1 MMDVN
6 VYRVPMGSP
15 DDVSEL
21 EKLIDE
27 GTVNPFEICAI
38 IAQTEG
44 DGYSRGYAALC
55 FELMLSEKMH
65 MSRAEVAARIPMLMI
80 GLTGGLMSPHYTVFT
95 RKEVEA
101 PENSEKRLALGIKI
115 TRVLLP
121 EEYGTAVQVK
131 LVAEAVKEAMA
142 EAGITDVADV
152 HCVEVKCPNLTAARL
167 ADAQSRGNTCCSTN
181 FAEAG
186 SKFKGA
192 SALGVALGLGEI
204 KEDKGRVEL
213 PISRK
218 EGFGIMRRVSENG
231 EYALTRYRVLAR
243 GLGRS
248 LVLLK
253 LETGRTHQIRVHM
266 AALGHSLYG
275 DFMYGHE
282 EAGFPRTA
290 LHSCHISIK
299 GAGKDISLYC
309 PPPDIFFELVGQKPF
324 KPEGL

>member
-1 MMDVN
+1 MERLEYKVAAEDEGKSAGYLLRARLDLSAGLVRRLKTLPDGIMLDGERVFTNALPKKGQVLSALKDGGRQQDILPVKGPLDIAYEDGDLLIANKQAPLPVHPSRGHYDDTLANYLVYEMERRKEPFSFHAVN
-6 VYRVPMGSP
+6 RLDSGTSGLMCVAKNAHFTNRL
-15 DDVSEL
+15 SEL
-21 EKLIDE
+21 LR
-27 GTVNPFEICAI
+27 
-38 IAQTEG
+38 
-44 DGYSRGYAALC
+44 DGG
-55 FELMLSEKMH
+55 
-65 MSRAEVAARIPMLMI
+65 
-80 GLTGGLMSPHYTVFT
+80 
-95 RKEVEA
+95 
-101 PENSEKRLALGIKI
+101 I
-115 TRVLLP
+115 TRL
-121 EEYGTAVQVK
+121 YMAV
-131 LVAEAVKEAMA
+131 
-142 EAGITDVADV
+142 
-152 HCVEVKCPNLTAARL
+152 C
-167 ADAQSRGNTCCSTN
+167 
-181 FAEAG
+181 
-186 SKFKGA
+186 
-192 SALGVALGLGEI
+192 LGEI

-248 LVLLK
+248 LVLLN

>member
-1 MMDVN
+1 MERLEYKVAAEDEGKSAGYLLRARLDLSAGLVRRLKTLPDGIMLDGERVFTNALPKKGQVLSALKDGGRQQDILPVKGPLDIVYEDGDLLIANKQAPLPVHPSRGHYDDTLANYLVYEMERRKEPFSFHAVN
-6 VYRVPMGSP
+6 RLDSGTSGLMCVAKNAHFANRL
-15 DDVSEL
+15 SEL
-21 EKLIDE
+21 
-27 GTVNPFEICAI
+27 
-38 IAQTEG
+38 
-44 DGYSRGYAALC
+44 
-55 FELMLSEKMH
+55 LS
-65 MSRAEVAARIPMLMI
+65 
-80 GLTGGLMSPHYTVFT
+80 GG
-95 RKEVEA
+95 
-101 PENSEKRLALGIKI
+101 GI
-115 TRVLLP
+115 TRL
-121 EEYGTAVQVK
+121 YMAV
-131 LVAEAVKEAMA
+131 
-142 EAGITDVADV
+142 
-152 HCVEVKCPNLTAARL
+152 C
-167 ADAQSRGNTCCSTN
+167 
-181 FAEAG
+181 
-186 SKFKGA
+186 
-192 SALGVALGLGEI
+192 LGEI

-231 EYALTRYRVLAR
+231 EYALTRFRVLAR

>member
-1 MMDVN
+1 MERLEYKVAAEDEGKSAGYLLRTRLSLSAGLVRRLKTLPDGIMLDGERVFTNALPKKGQVLSALKDGGRQQDILPVKGPLDIVYEDGDLLIANKQAPLPVHPSRGHYDDTLANYLVYEMERRKEPFSFHAVN
-6 VYRVPMGSP
+6 RLDSGTSGLMCVAKNAHFANRL
-15 DDVSEL
+15 SEL
-21 EKLIDE
+21 LR
-27 GTVNPFEICAI
+27 
-38 IAQTEG
+38 
-44 DGYSRGYAALC
+44 DGG
-55 FELMLSEKMH
+55 
-65 MSRAEVAARIPMLMI
+65 
-80 GLTGGLMSPHYTVFT
+80 
-95 RKEVEA
+95 
-101 PENSEKRLALGIKI
+101 I
-115 TRVLLP
+115 TRL
-121 EEYGTAVQVK
+121 YMAV
-131 LVAEAVKEAMA
+131 
-142 EAGITDVADV
+142 
-152 HCVEVKCPNLTAARL
+152 C
-167 ADAQSRGNTCCSTN
+167 
-181 FAEAG
+181 
-186 SKFKGA
+186 
-192 SALGVALGLGEI
+192 LGEI

>member
-1 MMDVN
+1 MERLEYKVAAEDEGKSAGYLLRTRLDLSAGLVRRLKTLPDGIMLDGERVFTNALPKKGQVLSALKDGGRQQDILPVKGPLDIVYEDGDLLIANKQAPLPVHPSRGHYDDTLANYLVYEMERRKEPFSFHAVN
-6 VYRVPMGSP
+6 RLDSGTSGLMCVAKNAHFANRL
-15 DDVSEL
+15 SEL
-21 EKLIDE
+21 LR
-27 GTVNPFEICAI
+27 N
-38 IAQTEG
+38 
-44 DGYSRGYAALC
+44 
-55 FELMLSEKMH
+55 
-65 MSRAEVAARIPMLMI
+65 
-80 GLTGGLMSPHYTVFT
+80 GG
-95 RKEVEA
+95 
-101 PENSEKRLALGIKI
+101 I
-115 TRVLLP
+115 TRL
-121 EEYGTAVQVK
+121 YMAV
-131 LVAEAVKEAMA
+131 
-142 EAGITDVADV
+142 
-152 HCVEVKCPNLTAARL
+152 C
-167 ADAQSRGNTCCSTN
+167 
-181 FAEAG
+181 
-186 SKFKGA
+186 
-192 SALGVALGLGEI
+192 LGEI

>member
-1 MMDVN
+1 MERLEYKVAAEDEGKSAGYLLRARLDLSAGLVRRLKTLPDGIMLDGERVFTNALPKKGQVLSALKDGGRQQDILPVKGPLDIAYEDGDLLIANKQAPLPVHPSRGHYDDTLANYLVYEMERRKEPFSFHAVN
-6 VYRVPMGSP
+6 RLDSGTSGLMCVAKNAHFANRL
-15 DDVSEL
+15 SEL
-21 EKLIDE
+21 LR
-27 GTVNPFEICAI
+27 
-38 IAQTEG
+38 
-44 DGYSRGYAALC
+44 DGG
-55 FELMLSEKMH
+55 
-65 MSRAEVAARIPMLMI
+65 
-80 GLTGGLMSPHYTVFT
+80 
-95 RKEVEA
+95 
-101 PENSEKRLALGIKI
+101 I
-115 TRVLLP
+115 TRL
-121 EEYGTAVQVK
+121 YMAV
-131 LVAEAVKEAMA
+131 
-142 EAGITDVADV
+142 
-152 HCVEVKCPNLTAARL
+152 C
-167 ADAQSRGNTCCSTN
+167 
-181 FAEAG
+181 
-186 SKFKGA
+186 
-192 SALGVALGLGEI
+192 LGEI